1 MNKKMTA
8 GKLAGMIFCGLALVC
23 TVILIFI
30 SGYCSGQMKTVN
42 KFFTAVERSD
52 MNSYKACFSKAD
64 AEKLTEA
71 DIEAARAIA
80 NVLEDT
86 EDFRADVTFKGRE
99 KLGSG
104 RYSVT
109 FDIVVYNDSEKETLK
124 GVSRVLVRD
133 GGKWVLEINEQ

>member
-8 GKLAGMIFCGLALVC
+8 GKLAGIIFCILAAVC
-23 TVILIFI
+23 AAFLMFLD
-30 SGYCSGQMKTVN
+30 GYFGGQMKTVN

-64 AEKLTEA
+64 AKDLTET

-86 EDFRADVTFKGRE
+86 EDFRADVAFKGRE

-109 FDIVVYNDSEKETLK
+109 FDIVVYNDSEKETIK

-133 GGKWVLEINEQ
+133 GGKWVFEIND